1 MALKSALEDFDNG
14 TLGAIPEVLGKL
26 LYLAEVHDGR
36 GSYSH
41 WGMSRVH
48 GAEAARRAMRIAHV
62 TILTRVLRTPL
73 RELMEDLNRA
83 AATRA
88 LTALEFLSWLDAKA
102 RNALPMGSPAGTEK
116 HFMAALH
123 ALSALAEY
131 QARAN
136 QPDGSPPLPPDQ

>member
-1 MALKSALEDFDNG
+1 VALKSAFEDFDEC

-26 LYLAEVHDGR
+26 RYLAEVHDGR
-36 GSYSH
+36 GNYSH
-41 WGMSRVH
+41 WGISRVH

-83 AATRA
+83 AARQA
-88 LTALEFLSWLDAKA
+88 VTALEFLSWLEAKA
-102 RNALPMGSPAGTEK
+102 RNALPMGSPAGAEK
-116 HFMAALH
+116 HFMAVLH
-123 ALSALAEY
+123 ALSALAEN